1 MIISIVKFELKFGKI
16 TIFLINGVKSRKIE
30 SGDKMINKN
39 IMDVHI
45 IDLDGNTY
53 DINSIHVDGNDM
65 ISIIIKK
72 PTEHYISKRKG
83 RELMEK
89 VIE

>member
-1 MIISIVKFELKFGKI
+1 
-16 TIFLINGVKSRKIE
+16 
-30 SGDKMINKN
+30 
-39 IMDVHI
+39 MDVHI
-45 IDLDGNTY
+45 IDLDGNAY